1 MDFEEYLQKRLYHG
15 LTIASLV
22 GTILILALLAR
33 DFSHPNASSTL
44 LGIDAAVLLVFAGIG
59 LMSQKRLLPS
69 SWAHPLIAF
78 LLLCMMLKSIATQLI
93 TGDTNFVSQPLLLLS
108 ISSAVFLSV
117 NWYAGTASALSF
129 IWIPA
134 LATFFPWESVALVL
148 LALAVL
154 VILGSLFVRW
164 HRAQIRD
171 RFELER
177 EVKVLRGLV
186 PICASCKKIRDEAGE
201 WNEMERYI
209 QSRSEAEFSH
219 GYCPECNA
227 RFREEISRGTVSP

>member
-1 MDFEEYLQKRLYHG
+1 MNFEEYLQKRLYHG
-15 LTIASLV
+15 LTIISLV

-33 DFSHPNASSTL
+33 DYNHADTSSTL
-44 LGIDAAVLLVFAGIG
+44 IGIDALVLLVFAGIG
-59 LMSQKRLLPS
+59 LMTQKQLLPLP
-69 SWAHPLIAF
+69 WAHPLIAF
-78 LLLCMMLKSIATQLI
+78 LLLCMMIKSIATQLI

-108 ISSAVFLSV
+108 ISSAAFLSV
-117 NWYAGTASALSF
+117 AWYVGTASALSF

-134 LATFFPWESVALVL
+134 LATFFPWESVAFLLMGLAALV
-148 LALAVL
+148 V
-154 VILGSLFVRW
+154 LGSLFIRW
-164 HRAQIRD
+164 HKLQIKD
-171 RFELER
+171 RFELEQ

-209 QSRSEAEFSH
+209 QSRSEAQFSH

-227 RFREEISRGTVSP
+227 RFREEINLGKISP

>member
-134 LATFFPWESVALVL
+134 LGTFFPWESVALVL